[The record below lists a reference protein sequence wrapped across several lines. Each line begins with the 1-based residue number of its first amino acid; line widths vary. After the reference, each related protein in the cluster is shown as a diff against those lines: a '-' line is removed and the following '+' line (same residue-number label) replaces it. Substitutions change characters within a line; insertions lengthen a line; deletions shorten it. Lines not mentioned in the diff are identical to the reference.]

1 MTPSLSQPQRRVR
14 LQLPETASY
23 LQLHEKQKFLCKK
36 LAHDKD
42 VQHQQKVNS
51 KQSKQKSPHCCSEER
66 AAQPVS
72 NVCSKEEQ
80 CMRNRQSRQEGG
92 GGGGGSCPGCL
103 LQLFHNALFQHQN
116 GGERQEEAGS
126 LAERPTPFFNKEV
139 CHHLLMILTSCLRKS
154 YFAA

>member
-92 GGGGGSCPGCL
+92 GGGGKLSR
-103 LQLFHNALFQHQN
+103 LFASTVSQCTFPTSKR
-116 GGERQEEAGS
+116 GGETGRGRQ
-126 LAERPTPFFNKEV
+126 P
-139 CHHLLMILTSCLRKS
+139 CRKTHPI
-154 YFAA
+154 F